1 LFTIGG
7 RAHTF
12 DEIIEVCDLG
22 YPYVEINFND
32 PNEIKS
38 ILNPLLD
45 IKKKHNVY
53 FLAHFP
59 NEGDPADIDNLTNNF
74 LPKIIKL
81 IELCPQLGID
91 KATIHFWMDK
101 RMEWASEEIIT
112 QKIKLLSTLVTH
124 AKKFDVTLCL
134 ENLSCRYDSFER
146 FFNDIPDLKMTMDIG
161 HAQLLTKKNT
171 CFGFMEHLFERIAH
185 IHVHDNFGGNTVTD
199 DLHLPLGEGIVDFP
213 NIFSILRKKGYPST
227 MSMEAK
233 PDKMKKTQTLIE
245 QYIS

>member
-1 LFTIGG
+1 MFTIGG

-12 DEIIEVCDLG
+12 NEIIKVCDLG

-45 IKKKHNVY
+45 IKKKYNVY

-59 NEGDPADIDNLTNNF
+59 NEGNPSDLDHLKNNF
-74 LPKIIKL
+74 LPKIKKL
-81 IELCPQLGID
+81 IELCPRLGIK

-101 RMEWASEEIIT
+101 RMEWASEKIIT
-112 QKIKLLSTLVTH
+112 QKLILLSTLVAH

-146 FFNDIPDLKMTMDIG
+146 FFNEIPDLRMTMDIG
-161 HAQLLTKKNT
+161 HAQLLTKENT
-171 CFGFMEHLFERIAH
+171 CFGFMEHLFEKIAN
-185 IHVHDNFGGNTVTD
+185 IHVHDNLGGNKVTD
-199 DLHLPLGEGIVDFP
+199 DLHLSLGEGIVDFP
-213 NIFSILRKKGYPST
+213 NIFSTLKKKGYQST
-227 MSMEAK
+227 MTMEVK
-233 PDKMKKTQTLIE
+233 PNKMKKTQTIIQ
-245 QYIS
+245 QYMI